1 MQFLGTIS
9 DCDDTAKSRSKIIQ
23 RVTDVILSWIVVW
36 PLFGHEFEFKDE
48 CESER
53 SSWTL
58 DSKHRVQALSNT
70 SHMEALM
77 KIEPVYNIGNINKL
91 RLLYDKIEAN
101 VRGLQSIWIDATKY
115 ESAFA
120 PFILIKLPQELKTL
134 YLSIIYT
141 IPKKVSAVIS
151 RLSNS

>member
-1 MQFLGTIS
+1 
-9 DCDDTAKSRSKIIQ
+9 
-23 RVTDVILSWIVVW
+23 
-36 PLFGHEFEFKDE
+36 
-48 CESER
+48 
-53 SSWTL
+53 
-58 DSKHRVQALSNT
+58 
-70 SHMEALM
+70 MEALM

-120 PFILIKLPQELKTL
+120 PSILNKLPQELKTL
-134 YLSIIYT
+134 YLSIIDT